1 MNKNIALILLALAMS
16 GCATWKHQTKLTGE
30 GEMDLFYC
38 KMETAKLACN
48 IGFEGNASFLKK
60 QVGKCMMQE
69 HGWVKVKGY
78 YIYPPRNYLVV
89 SYLHR
94 IDVWNPYIPCS
105 KS

>member
-1 MNKNIALILLALAMS
+1 MNKNIALIVLALAMS

-48 IGFEGNASFLKK
+48 IGFEDNTSFLKK
-60 QVGKCMMQE
+60 QVDKCMMQE

-78 YIYPPRNYLVV
+78 YIYPPRN
-89 SYLHR
+89 
-94 IDVWNPYIPCS
+94 
-105 KS
+105 

>member
-1 MNKNIALILLALAMS
+1 MNKHIALIMIALAMS
-16 GCATWKHQTKLTGE
+16 GCATWKHQTKLTGK

-38 KMETAKLACN
+38 KVATAKLACN
-48 IGFEGNASFLKK
+48 IGFEDNASFLKK
-60 QVGKCMMQE
+60 QVDMCMMQE
-69 HGWVKVKGY
+69 HGWVKVKEY

-94 IDVWNPYIPCS
+94 IDVRNLFKPCL